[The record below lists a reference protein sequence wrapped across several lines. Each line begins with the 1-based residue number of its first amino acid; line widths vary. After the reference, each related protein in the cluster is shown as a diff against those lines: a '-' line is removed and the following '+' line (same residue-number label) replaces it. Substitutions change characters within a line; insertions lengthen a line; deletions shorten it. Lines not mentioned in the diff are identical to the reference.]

1 MRKTLY
7 IVAGI
12 EAVLIALSNKNQ
24 EQFEQLSNDL
34 EKVVGNKR
42 NIDEL
47 TTRELVNTIDVL
59 KKHIMA

>member
-12 EAVLIALSNKNQ
+12 EALLITLSNKNQ

-34 EKVVGNKR
+34 EKVVGNKTS
-42 NIDEL
+42 IDEL
-47 TTRELVNTIDVL
+47 TTSELVNTIDVL